1 MTARR
6 TYAVLAPTIAA
17 VVVIV
22 IALVVRTGAPGSA
35 PTRSPTVASGQA
47 AVQSGHASVQI
58 ANYAFAP
65 DDITVKVGT
74 KITWTNHD
82 PTAHTA
88 TANDNTSFNTG
99 SINPHASRTVAFT
112 KVGTFPYHCVFHAF
126 MTGTVTVVQ

>member
-6 TYAVLAPTIAA
+6 TYGILAPTIAA

-22 IALVVRTGAPGSA
+22 IALLVKTGVPGSTA
-35 PTRSPTVASGQA
+35 TRSPTAASGQA
-47 AVQSGHASVQI
+47 AAQSGHASVQI
-58 ANYAFAP
+58 SNYGYAP

-88 TANDNTSFNTG
+88 TANNNTSFNTG
-99 SINPHASRTVAFT
+99 TINPHQSRTVTFT
-112 KVGTFPYHCVFHAF
+112 KVGTYPYHCVFHAF

>member
-6 TYAVLAPTIAA
+6 TYAVVAPTIAA
-17 VVVIV
+17 VVVIAV
-22 IALVVRTGAPGSA
+22 ALLVKTGAPGSTA
-35 PTRSPTVASGQA
+35 TRSPTTASGQA
-47 AVQSGHASVQI
+47 SVQSGHASVQI
-58 ANYAFAP
+58 ANYAFTP

-88 TANDNTSFNTG
+88 TANDNTTFDTG
-99 SINPHASRTVAFT
+99 SINPHQSRTVTFT
-112 KVGTFPYHCVFHAF
+112 KVGTYPYHCVFHAF